1 MMAPHP
7 LDRPVWSMLTK
18 RQAHLATGDG
28 RALRIDRGYGVF
40 GVAADTG
47 AEAQAALAA
56 LIPAG
61 EELWIVEGEA
71 WPLPDGTREVKRAVL
86 AQMVA
91 AGAPPPA
98 RPGEPDIIALG
109 EDDAAE
115 MAALADHAKPGPWG
129 PTTHRYGPFFGIRES
144 GRENGRLLAMAGQR
158 MLMPGMAEVSG
169 VSTWDDC
176 RGRGY
181 ARALIGHV
189 MRAMVARGETPFL
202 HSYAD
207 NAGAIALYES
217 LGFRIRRQVH
227 VLVIARNGT
236 RAEFKPV
243 AKTGA

>member
-1 MMAPHP
+1 MTSPHP
-7 LDRPVWSMLTK
+7 LDRPVWSMLTG
-18 RQAHLATGDG
+18 RQAHLAEGDV

-56 LIPAG
+56 LVPDDG
-61 EELWIVEGEA
+61 ELWMVESEP
-71 WPLPDGTREVKRAVL
+71 WPLPAGTREVKRAVL

-91 AGAPPPA
+91 EGPPPA
-98 RPGEPDIIALG
+98 VRDDESPIIALG
-109 EDDAAE
+109 DTDAPE

-129 PTTHRYGPFFGIRES
+129 PATHRYGPFFGVRQD
-144 GRENGRLLAMAGQR
+144 GRLLAMAGQR

-169 VSTWDDC
+169 VATWADC
-176 RGRGY
+176 RGRGL

-189 MRAMVARGETPFL
+189 MREMVARGETPFL

-227 VLVIARNGT
+227 VLVIA
-236 RAEFKPV
+236 K
-243 AKTGA
+243 

>member
-1 MMAPHP
+1 
-7 LDRPVWSMLTK
+7 MLTG
-18 RQAHLATGDG
+18 RQAHLAEGDA

-47 AEAQAALAA
+47 AAAQAALAA
-56 LIPAG
+56 LVPDDG
-61 EELWIVEGEA
+61 ELWIVEGDP
-71 WPLPDGTREVKRAVL
+71 WPVPPGVREVRRAVL

-91 AGAPPPA
+91 DGPPPA
-98 RPGEPDIIALG
+98 PRDGEPPIVALH
-109 EDDAAE
+109 DSDAPE

-129 PTTHRYGPFFGIRES
+129 PATHRYGPFFGVRED
-144 GRENGRLLAMAGQR
+144 GRLLAMAGQR

-169 VSTWDDC
+169 VATWADC
-176 RGRGY
+176 RGRGL

-217 LGFRIRRQVH
+217 LGFRIRREVH
-227 VLVIARNGT
+227 VLVIAR
-236 RAEFKPV
+236 
-243 AKTGA
+243 